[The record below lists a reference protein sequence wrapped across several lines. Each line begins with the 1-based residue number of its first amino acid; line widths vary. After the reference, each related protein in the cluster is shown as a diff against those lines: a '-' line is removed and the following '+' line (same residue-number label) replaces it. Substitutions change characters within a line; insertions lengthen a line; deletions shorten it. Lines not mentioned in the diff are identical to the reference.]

1 MFVNFFGVIFL
12 NFEAALKLLRAFSA
26 CNPRI
31 FKEFAGFPNESSR
44 EVEKGYVLFVDI
56 DTAKKDCFCELE
68 AFAKTNDLY
77 ITPYR
82 EVYMVSGPTKNLY

>member
-1 MFVNFFGVIFL
+1 MFVKFGVIFL
-12 NFEAALKLLRAFSA
+12 NFEAALRFLRAFSA

-44 EVEKGYVLFVDI
+44 EAEKGYVLFVDI
-56 DTAKKDCFCELE
+56 DAGKKDCFCELE
-68 AFAKTNDLY
+68 AFAKTNDLC

-82 EVYMVSGPTKNLY
+82 EIYMVSGPTKNLS